1 MKPRSK
7 NQIWL
12 SECGTKVIRKKFG
25 DGLDRLNEW
34 ERLVYNVWYTDFMLK
49 TVGWID
55 ESRCAHPRF
64 RNEAKSIASKLK
76 LTVTADTYQL
86 SITDLNRE
94 FGERVEAV
102 CEELRA
108 AKDLTGPAT
117 SYEPIP
123 QPAPEPQDI
132 IEVAQ
137 AK

>member
-25 DGLDRLNEW
+25 RSKDQLNEW

-55 ESRCAHPRF
+55 EERCAHPRF
-64 RNEAKSIASKLK
+64 RNEASVIASKMK
-76 LTVTADTYQL
+76 LTVTADTYRL
-86 SITDLNRE
+86 SIADLNRE

-102 CEELRA
+102 CDELRS
-108 AKDLTGPAT
+108 AKGSAGPR
-117 SYEPIP
+117 PDP
-123 QPAPEPQDI
+123 QTPQQPLPDAKSI
-132 IEVAQ
+132 AEVAPR
-137 AK
+137 